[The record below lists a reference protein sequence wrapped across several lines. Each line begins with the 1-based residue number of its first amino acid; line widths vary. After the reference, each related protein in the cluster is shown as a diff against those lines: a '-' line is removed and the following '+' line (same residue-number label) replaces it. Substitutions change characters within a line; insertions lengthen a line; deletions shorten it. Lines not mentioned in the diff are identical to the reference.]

1 MSMNNLDVAG
11 ILSTYAL
18 KVQKARDT
26 KHLRDIV
33 RDPKSELDVVGSD
46 VYPVIKIINEEV
58 DLCDSCRSVIADCM
72 NYLVMIKRKMTNKCT
87 KGAPV

>member
-1 MSMNNLDVAG
+1 MIKRYCDICGN
-11 ILSTYAL
+11 
-18 KVQKARDT
+18 KVYEEAS
-26 KHLRDIV
+26 IIPV
-33 RDPKSELDVVGSD
+33 RKLVGNTVVGSD

>member
-1 MSMNNLDVAG
+1 M
-11 ILSTYAL
+11 IKRYC
-18 KVQKARDT
+18 
-26 KHLRDIV
+26 DICGNRVYEEASIIPV
-33 RDPKSELDVVGSD
+33 RKLVGNTVVGGD

>member
-1 MSMNNLDVAG
+1 M
-11 ILSTYAL
+11 IKRYC
-18 KVQKARDT
+18 
-26 KHLRDIV
+26 DICGNRVYEEASIIPV
-33 RDPKSELDVVGSD
+33 RKLVGNTVVGSD

>member
-1 MSMNNLDVAG
+1 M
-11 ILSTYAL
+11 IKRYC
-18 KVQKARDT
+18 
-26 KHLRDIV
+26 DICGNRV
-33 RDPKSELDVVGSD
+33 YEEASIIPVSKLVGNTVVGGD